1 MTDSSLSPVNAHPF
15 DPAKRLTGAPMLLI
29 HRAERADI
37 LAQALAELLAD
48 VPADP
53 LATEVVAV
61 PTRGIERW
69 LTQRLSTRLGSRP
82 HANDGV
88 CANVDFPFPG
98 TLIAQSLALASGIA
112 PERDPWQPAR
122 LVWPLIEVVE
132 AALEEPW
139 LEPLARHLLSGRQQR
154 YARLAH
160 IARLFDEYGVRRPE
174 LILAWARGE
183 SGGVDERAAAGWQP
197 ELWRRLREALDVP
210 SPAERLAPA
219 CAALEANPELLSLPP
234 RLALFGVTRL
244 PQSHLRV
251 LRALGAGREVH
262 LMLLH
267 PSPAMWAKDKAQNR
281 LLDSWGRDVH
291 GLQRLVLG
299 SGEDVHHPLP
309 EQDAAAT
316 LLGSLQADIRAD
328 VQPPGPPL
336 RPGQTD
342 ARIELTAADRSLRIH
357 ACHGRARQV
366 EVLREAILHRLADD
380 PTLEPRDVIVMCPD
394 IEAFAPL
401 IEAAF
406 GGGAT
411 DDTGEPA
418 ERAPG
423 EPPTLRVRLADR
435 SLRRTTPILAVVARL
450 LELASARVTASEVLD
465 LADAAPVRARFSF
478 DDDELAQI
486 REWVALAH
494 IHWGLDAEGRAAYKL
509 TEVDAGTWAAGLK
522 RLMLGVAM
530 DADAGAAFGGV
541 LPAAAI
547 QSSQIELAGR
557 FSEFVDRLDA
567 ALRALGGP
575 QSLAG
580 WAAAL
585 IAAADG
591 LAATPAHESWQRRQL
606 DAILAEIVDEQG
618 VAQGPEGAGQ
628 RTGTTGNINLYLGE
642 LRELLGHRL
651 EGRPTRAN
659 FRSGHLTFCT
669 LVPMRSVPH
678 RLVCLLGLDDGAFP
692 RQSPR
697 DGDNLLLDDRRPGD
711 RDPRTEDRQLLL
723 DALLA
728 AEEGLIITYSG
739 NDERTN
745 APLPPAVPVG
755 ELLDAIDATAR
766 IAADSERRARE
777 LVVVRHPLQPFDP
790 RNFTA
795 QSSDPGRAADG
806 PWSFDRAAL
815 AGARA
820 FIAPR
825 HDPEPFLPEPLA
837 PTSGERV
844 VTLEELVSFVQRPV
858 RAFLRQ
864 RLGVSVRRD
873 EDEIDDAMPIELDGL
888 ARWGVGQ
895 RLLDAVR
902 AGIDPRDAY
911 RAEIARGTLP
921 PGALGAPVIQSILPT
936 AKLLAD
942 TADALASGHQ
952 PRSEQTNVTLPDGT
966 RLTGTV
972 GGIHGHLMLAVSYSR
987 LGPRQRLAAWVRLL
1001 ALSAAHPEIAF
1012 EGMTIGRG
1020 GRQDP
1025 VQIRRIPQLGAVPE
1039 TRRSTALT
1047 ELGRLVE
1054 LRAEGLRAPLPLPC
1068 VTANA
1073 YAEAL
1078 QSGEDAVAAAMRK
1091 WRSGWYNDRLI
1102 EGEEVEPEHLLALGS
1117 ELDLE
1122 RLAELATAIWQPL
1135 LARELVGA

>member
-1 MTDSSLSPVNAHPF
+1 
-15 DPAKRLTGAPMLLI
+15 MLLI
-29 HRAERADI
+29 HRAERADV

-48 VPADP
+48 TPADP
-53 LATEVVAV
+53 FATEVVAV

-69 LTQRLSTRLGSRP
+69 LTQRLSVRLGCRP
-82 HANDGV
+82 GAGDGV
-88 CANVDFPFPG
+88 CANVAFPFPG
-98 TLIAQSLALASGIA
+98 ALVAESLALASGIA
-112 PERDPWQPAR
+112 PDRDPWQPAR

-132 AALEEPW
+132 AGLEERW
-139 LEPLARHLLSGRQQR
+139 LEPLARHLLSGREQR

-160 IARLFDEYGVRRPE
+160 IARLFDEYAVRRPA
-174 LILAWARGE
+174 LIEAWARGE

-197 ELWRRLREALDVP
+197 ELWRRLREALGVP
-210 SPAERLAPA
+210 SLAERLAPA
-219 CAALEANPELLSLPP
+219 CAALESDPHLLRLPP
-234 RLALFGVTRL
+234 RVALFGLTRL

-251 LRALGAGREVH
+251 LRALGAGRDVH

-267 PSPAMWAKDKAQNR
+267 PSPAMWAAGTARNR
-281 LLDSWGRDVH
+281 LLQSWGRDVR
-291 GLQRLVLG
+291 GLQTLVQE
-299 SGEDVHHPLP
+299 SGEDVHHALP
-309 EQDAAAT
+309 DTGPVTT
-316 LLGSLQADIRAD
+316 LLEALQSDIRAD

-336 RPGQTD
+336 RPGQADT
-342 ARIELTAADRSLRIH
+342 RIELTATDRSIRIH

-380 PTLEPRDVIVMCPD
+380 PSLEPRDVIVMCPD

-401 IEAAF
+401 IEATF
-406 GGGAT
+406 GGRAG
-411 DDTGEPA
+411 DEPGGDQS
-418 ERAPG
+418 ERAAG
-423 EPPTLRVRLADR
+423 EPPVLRVRLADR

-450 LELASARVTASEVLD
+450 LELASSRITASEVLD
-465 LADAAPVRARFSF
+465 FADAAPVRERFGF

-486 REWVALAH
+486 REWVAAAH
-494 IHWGLDAEGRAAYKL
+494 IHWGLDAAGRAAYKL

-530 DADAGAAFGGV
+530 DADAGVAFGGV

-567 ALRALGGP
+567 ALR
-575 QSLAG
+575 SLAG
-580 WAAAL
+580 PQPLAAWAAAL
-585 IAAADG
+585 TVAADA
-591 LAATPAHESWQRRQL
+591 LTTTPAHESWQRRQL
-606 DAILAEIVDEQG
+606 DATLAEIVDEQG
-618 VAQGPEGAGQ
+618 AGPRAEQGAGQ
-628 RTGTTGNINLYLGE
+628 QATERAGQRAGTTGNIKLLLGE

-692 RQSPR
+692 RQTPR
-697 DGDNLLLDDRRPGD
+697 DGDNLLLADSQPGD

-728 AEEGLIITYSG
+728 AQEALLITYSG

-755 ELLDAIDATAR
+755 ELLDAIDAIAR
-766 IAADSERRARE
+766 VDEDQARE
-777 LVVVRHPLQPFDP
+777 IVVVRHPLQPFDP
-790 RNFTA
+790 RNFIA
-795 QSSDPGRAADG
+795 QSSDPERAAAG

-825 HDPEPFLPEPLA
+825 HAPPAFLPEPLPA
-837 PTSGERV
+837 AAGERV
-844 VTLEELVSFVQRPV
+844 MTLEELVSFVQRPV

-864 RLGVSVRRD
+864 RLGISAQRD
-873 EDEIDDAMPIELDGL
+873 EDEIDDALPIELDGL

-895 RLLDAVR
+895 RLLDAIR

-911 RAEIARGTLP
+911 LTEIARGTLP
-921 PGALGAPVIQSILPT
+921 PGALGAPVIGSILPT
-936 AKLLAD
+936 AKVLAD
-942 TADALASGHQ
+942 TAATFAGGHH
-952 PRSEQTNVTLPDGT
+952 PRSEQTNVVLPDGT
-966 RLTGTV
+966 RMTGTV

-1012 EGMTIGRG
+1012 EGVTIGRG

-1025 VQIRRIPQLGAVPE
+1025 VQIRRIPQLGGSPE
-1039 TRRSTALT
+1039 VRRGTASA
-1047 ELGRLVE
+1047 ELGRLAA

-1068 VTANA
+1068 ATANA
-1073 YAEAL
+1073 YAEAAL
-1078 QSGEDAVAAAMRK
+1078 QSGEDPVAAAMRK
-1091 WRSGWYNDRLI
+1091 WHSGWYNDRLI
-1102 EGEEVEPEHLLALGS
+1102 EGEEEEPEHRLALGK

-1135 LARELVGA
+1135 LAREVVGG

>member
-1 MTDSSLSPVNAHPF
+1 
-15 DPAKRLTGAPMLLI
+15 MLLI
-29 HRAERADI
+29 HRAERADA
-37 LAQALAELLAD
+37 LALALAELLAD

-53 LATEVVAV
+53 FAPEVVAV

-69 LTQRLSTRLGSRP
+69 LTQRLSSHLGAR
-82 HANDGV
+82 HGAGDGV
-88 CANVDFPFPG
+88 CANVEFPFPG
-98 TLIAQSLALASGIA
+98 ALVSESLALASGIA

-132 AALEEPW
+132 AAMEESW
-139 LEPLARHLLSGRQQR
+139 LQPLTRHLVSGREQR
-154 YARLAH
+154 YTRLAH
-160 IARLFDEYGVRRPE
+160 VARLFDEYAVRRPE
-174 LILAWARGE
+174 LIQAWATGA

-197 ELWRRLREALDVP
+197 ELWRRLRESVAVP
-210 SPAERLAPA
+210 SLAERLGPA
-219 CAALEANPELLSLPP
+219 CAALEDDPGLVSLPP
-234 RLALFGVTRL
+234 RLALFGLTRL
-244 PQSHLRV
+244 PQSHLQV
-251 LRALGAGREVH
+251 LRALAAARDVH
-262 LMLLH
+262 LLLLH
-267 PSPAMWAKDKAQNR
+267 PSPALWATEEAHNR
-281 LLDSWGRDVH
+281 LLRSWGRDVH
-291 GLQRLVLG
+291 GLQTLVRG
-299 SGEDVHHPLP
+299 IGRDIHHQLP
-309 EQDAAAT
+309 PQDAATT
-316 LLGSLQADIRAD
+316 LLSALQHDIHDDA
-328 VQPPGPPL
+328 QPPGPPL

-342 ARIELTAADRSLRIH
+342 MRIELSAEDSSLRIH

-366 EVLREAILHRLADD
+366 EVLREAILHRLAGD

-394 IEAFAPL
+394 IESFAPL
-401 IEAAF
+401 IEAVF
-406 GGGAT
+406 GGRAA
-411 DDTGEPA
+411 DESGEASP
-418 ERAPG
+418 RAPG

-450 LELASARVTASEVLD
+450 LELASSRVTASEVLD
-465 LADAAPVRARFSF
+465 LADAGPVRARFAF

-486 REWVALAH
+486 REWVAGAH
-494 IHWGLDAEGRAAYKL
+494 IHWGLDAERRAAYRL
-509 TEVDAGTWAAGLK
+509 TEVEAGTWAAGLR
-522 RLMLGVAM
+522 RLLLGVAM
-530 DADAGAAFGGV
+530 DADGGAAFRGV

-567 ALRALGGP
+567 ALRALTGP
-575 QSLAG
+575 QTLAG

-585 IAAADG
+585 TAAADA
-591 LAATPAHESWQRRQL
+591 LTATPAHESWQRRQL
-606 DAILAEIVDEQG
+606 DAILAELVEEQG
-618 VAQGPEGAGQ
+618 ATEAAGQ
-628 RTGTTGNINLYLGE
+628 RAGSTATGIQLLLAE
-642 LRELLGHRL
+642 VRALLGRRL

-692 RQSPR
+692 RQPPR
-697 DGDNLLLDDRRPGD
+697 DGDNLLLDAPRPGD

-728 AEEGLIITYSG
+728 AREALIITYSG

-766 IAADSERRARE
+766 VGSDSARRARE
-777 LVVVRHPLQPFDP
+777 LVLVRHPLQPFDP

-795 QSSDPGRAADG
+795 GGSDPARAAGG
-806 PWSFDRAAL
+806 PWSFDRAEL
-815 AGARA
+815 EGARA
-820 FIAPR
+820 LVAPR
-825 HDPEPFLPEPLA
+825 SEPPSFLPAPLSA
-837 PTSGERV
+837 AAGERA

-864 RLGVSVRRD
+864 RLGVSAQRD
-873 EDEIDDAMPIELDGL
+873 EDEIDDALPIELDGL

-902 AGIDPRDAY
+902 AGIDPREAY

-936 AKLLAD
+936 AKVLAD
-942 TADALASGHQ
+942 TASAFAGGHHA
-952 PRSEQTNVTLPDGT
+952 RSEQTNVVLEDGT

-1001 ALSAAHPEIAF
+1001 ALCAAHPDIAF
-1012 EGMTIGRG
+1012 EGVTIGRG

-1025 VQIRRIPQLGAVPE
+1025 VQIRRIPQLGGSPE
-1039 TRRSTALT
+1039 LRRATALA

-1068 VTANA
+1068 ATANA

-1078 QSGEDAVAAAMRK
+1078 RSGDDPAAAALRK
-1091 WRSGWYNDRLI
+1091 WHSGWYDDRLI
-1102 EGEEVEPEHLLALGS
+1102 EGEEDEPEHRLALGKD
-1117 ELDLE
+1117 LDLQ
-1122 RLAELATAIWQPL
+1122 RMAQLATAVWQPL
-1135 LARELVGA
+1135 LAREVVGG

>member
-1 MTDSSLSPVNAHPF
+1 
-15 DPAKRLTGAPMLLI
+15 MLLI
-29 HRAERADI
+29 DRAERADV

-53 LATEVVAV
+53 FATEVVAV

-82 HANDGV
+82 GSADGV
-88 CANVDFPFPG
+88 CANIDFPFPG
-98 TLIAQSLALASGIA
+98 VLIGGSLALASGIA

-122 LVWPLIEVVE
+122 LVWSLIAVVE
-132 AALEEPW
+132 EALDEPW
-139 LEPLARHLLSGRQQR
+139 LEPLARHLIDGREQR
-154 YARLAH
+154 YARLSH
-160 IARLFDEYGVRRPE
+160 VARLFDEYAVRRPAMIE
-174 LILAWARGE
+174 AWARGE
-183 SGGVDERAAAGWQP
+183 SGGVDERSASGWQP
-197 ELWRRLREALDVP
+197 ELWRRLREALGVP
-210 SPAERLAPA
+210 SLAERLAPA
-219 CAALEANPELLSLPP
+219 CAALADDPGLVPLPP
-234 RLALFGVTRL
+234 RLALFGLTRL
-244 PQSHLRV
+244 PPSHLQV
-251 LRALGAGREVH
+251 LRALGEGRDVH

-267 PSPAMWAKDKAQNR
+267 PSPVMWGRDRAHNR

-299 SGEDVHHPLP
+299 SGEDRHHPLP
-309 EQDAAAT
+309 ALAARAT
-316 LLGSLQADIRAD
+316 LLEGMQADIHD
-328 VQPPGPPL
+328 DIQPPGPPL
-336 RPGQTD
+336 RPGQVD
-342 ARIELTAADRSLRIH
+342 ERMVLTAADRSIRIH

-394 IEAFAPL
+394 IESFAPL

-406 GGGAT
+406 GGRVADERSGS
-411 DDTGEPA
+411 EPV
-418 ERAPG
+418 PG
-423 EPPTLRVRLADR
+423 EPPLLRVRLADR
-435 SLRRTTPILAVVARL
+435 SLRRTTPILSVVARL
-450 LELASARVTASEVLD
+450 LELAASRVTASEVLD
-465 LADAAPVRARFSF
+465 LADSAPVRARFGF

-486 REWVALAH
+486 REWVAGAH
-494 IHWGLDAEGRAAYKL
+494 IHWGLDAQRRAAFKL
-509 TEVDAGTWAAGLK
+509 TEVDAGTWAVGLR
-522 RLMLGVAM
+522 RLMLGVAV
-530 DADAGAAFGGV
+530 DAEAGVAFGGV

-547 QSSQIELAGR
+547 QSSEIELAGR
-557 FSEFVDRLDA
+557 FTEFVDRLDT
-567 ALRALGGP
+567 ALRALSDP
-575 QSLAG
+575 QPLAS

-585 IAAADG
+585 TAAADA
-591 LAATPAHESWQRRQL
+591 LTATPTHESWQRHQL
-606 DAILAEIVDEQG
+606 DAILSEIVAE
-618 VAQGPEGAGQ
+618 EGAGQ
-628 RTGTTGNINLYLGE
+628 RAGTTTLSIKLFLGE

-697 DGDNLLLDDRRPGD
+697 DGDNLLLASPQPGD

-723 DALLA
+723 DALMA
-728 AEEGLIITYSG
+728 AQQALIITYSG

-755 ELLDAIDATAR
+755 ELLDAIDATAQLPG
-766 IAADSERRARE
+766 DGDRRARE
-777 LVVVRHPLQPFDP
+777 LIVVRHPLQPFDP

-795 QSSDPGRAADG
+795 QNSEPARAAGG
-806 PWSFDRAAL
+806 PWSFDRSAL

-820 FIAPR
+820 LNAPR
-825 HDPEPFLPEPLA
+825 HVAEPFLPGPLPA
-837 PTSGERV
+837 AGGDRV

-864 RLGVSVRRD
+864 RLGISIQRE
-873 EDEIDDAMPIELDGL
+873 EDELEDAMPIELDGL
-888 ARWGVGQ
+888 ARWAVGQ

-902 AGIDPRDAY
+902 AGTDPRDAY

-942 TADALASGHQ
+942 AAAAFAGGHHA
-952 PRSEQTNVTLPDGT
+952 RSEQTNVVLGDGT

-1012 EGMTIGRG
+1012 EGVTIGRG

-1025 VQIRRIPQLGAVPE
+1025 VQVRRIPQLGGSAQ
-1039 TRRSTALT
+1039 TRRATALA
-1047 ELGRLVE
+1047 ELGRLTD

-1068 VTANA
+1068 ATANA
-1073 YAEAL
+1073 YAEAAL
-1078 QSGEDAVAAAMRK
+1078 GQGEDPVAAAMRK

-1102 EGEEVEPEHLLALGS
+1102 EGEEEEPEHRLALGDD
-1117 ELDLE
+1117 LDVD

-1135 LARELVGA
+1135 LAREVVDA

>member
-1 MTDSSLSPVNAHPF
+1 
-15 DPAKRLTGAPMLLI
+15 MLWI
-29 HRAERADI
+29 HRAERADV
-37 LAQALAELLAD
+37 LAQALAGLLAD

-53 LATEVVAV
+53 FATEVVAV

-69 LTQRLSTRLGSRP
+69 LTQQLSARLGCRP
-82 HANDGV
+82 GAGDGV

-98 TLIAQSLALASGIA
+98 TLVGASLALASGIA

-132 AALEEPW
+132 AAIDEAW
-139 LEPLARHLLSGRQQR
+139 LEPLARHLVDGREQR

-160 IARLFDEYGVRRPE
+160 VARLFDEYSVRRPQ
-174 LILAWARGE
+174 LIEAWAQGDPYPP
-183 SGGVDERAAAGWQP
+183 SAPGGAGERAAAGWQP
-197 ELWRRLREALDVP
+197 ELWRRLREALGVP
-210 SPAERLAPA
+210 SLAERLEPA
-219 CAALEANPELLSLPP
+219 CIALAADPDLVELPP
-234 RLALFGVTRL
+234 RVTLFGLTRL
-244 PQSHLRV
+244 PESHLRV
-251 LRALGAGREVH
+251 LRALAAGRDVH

-267 PSPAMWAKDKAQNR
+267 PSPAMWERGHAENR
-281 LLDSWGRDVH
+281 LLASWGRDVH
-291 GLQRLVLG
+291 GLQTLVRG
-299 SGEDVHHPLP
+299 AGEDVHHPLP
-309 EQDAAAT
+309 EPPAAAT
-316 LLGSLQADIRAD
+316 LLEALQGDIRAD
-328 VQPPGPPL
+328 AQPPGPPL
-336 RPGQTD
+336 RPGQSDT
-342 ARIELTAADRSLRIH
+342 RIELTGSDRSIRIH

-394 IEAFAPL
+394 IESFAPL

-406 GGGAT
+406 GGSA
-411 DDTGEPA
+411 DAAPAGEA
-418 ERAPG
+418 GDRIAG
-423 EPPTLRVRLADR
+423 DPPTLRVRLADR
-435 SLRRTTPILAVVARL
+435 SLRRTTPILAVIARL
-450 LELASARVTASEVLD
+450 LELASSRVTASEVLD
-465 LADAAPVRARFSF
+465 LADAAPVRARFGF
-478 DDDELAQI
+478 DDDDLAQV
-486 REWVALAH
+486 RDWVAGAR
-494 IHWGLDAEGRAAYKL
+494 IHWGLDAEARAAYKL
-509 TEVDAGTWAAGLK
+509 TEIDAGTWATGLR

-567 ALRALGGP
+567 ALRSLRGP
-575 QSLAG
+575 QPLAG

-585 IAAADG
+585 TGAADG
-591 LAATPAHESWQRRQL
+591 LAAMPPHESWQRRQL
-606 DAILAEIVDEQG
+606 DAILAELVEEQRRG
-618 VAQGPEGAGQ
+618 PAQGTEAGGQPAASIGAQ
-628 RTGTTGNINLYLGE
+628 LYLAE

-692 RQSPR
+692 RQTPR

-728 AEEGLIITYSG
+728 AEEALIITYSG

-766 IAADSERRARE
+766 IAGDGERHARE

-795 QSSDPGRAADG
+795 RGSEPARAAGG

-815 AGARA
+815 AGAHA
-820 FIAPR
+820 LIAPR
-825 HDPEPFLPEPLA
+825 QEPPAFLPAPLPRA
-837 PTSGERV
+837 SGDRV

-864 RLGVSVRRD
+864 RLGVSAQRD
-873 EDEIDDAMPIELDGL
+873 EDQIDDALPIELDGL

-942 TADALASGHQ
+942 TAAAYTGGHH
-952 PRSEQTNVTLPDGT
+952 PRSEQTNLVLGDGT
-966 RLTGTV
+966 RMTGTV

-1012 EGMTIGRG
+1012 EGVTIGRG

-1025 VQIRRIPQLGAVPE
+1025 VQVRRIPQLGGSPE
-1039 TRRSTALT
+1039 VRRATALA
-1047 ELGRLVE
+1047 ELGRLAE

-1068 VTANA
+1068 ATANA
-1073 YAEAL
+1073 YAEAAL
-1078 QSGEDAVAAAMRK
+1078 RSSEDPVAAAMKK

-1102 EGEEVEPEHLLALGS
+1102 EGEEEEPEHRLALGA
-1117 ELDLE
+1117 ELDLT

-1135 LARELVGA
+1135 LAREVLGG

>member
-1 MTDSSLSPVNAHPF
+1 
-15 DPAKRLTGAPMLLI
+15 MLLI
-29 HRAERADI
+29 HRAERADV
-37 LAQALAELLAD
+37 LAQALAEMLTD

-53 LATEVVAV
+53 FATEVVAV

-69 LTQRLSTRLGSRP
+69 LTQQLSARLGSRP
-82 HANDGV
+82 GACDGV
-88 CANVDFPFPG
+88 CANVAFPFPG
-98 TLIAQSLALASGIA
+98 TLVAESLALASGIA
-112 PERDPWQPAR
+112 PGRDPWQPAR

-139 LEPLARHLLSGRQQR
+139 LEPLARHLVSGREQR

-160 IARLFDEYGVRRPE
+160 VARLFDEYAVRRPA
-174 LILAWARGE
+174 LIEAWARGDLCPPTIPAN
-183 SGGVDERAAAGWQP
+183 VDERAAASWQP
-197 ELWRRLREALDVP
+197 ELWRRLREALGVP
-210 SPAERLAPA
+210 SLAERLAGA
-219 CAALEANPELLSLPP
+219 CAALEAEPGLVTLPN
-234 RLALFGVTRL
+234 RIALFGLTRL

-251 LRALGAGREVH
+251 LTALGAGRDVH

-267 PSPAMWAKDKAQNR
+267 PSPAMWAKDQAENR
-281 LLDSWGRDVH
+281 LLESWGRDVR
-291 GLQRLVLG
+291 GLQTLVLG
-299 SGEDVHHPLP
+299 SGQDVHHPLP
-309 EQDAAAT
+309 AQAPVTT
-316 LLGSLQADIRAD
+316 LLEALQSDIHSD
-328 VQPPGPPL
+328 IQPPGPPL
-336 RPGQTD
+336 RPGQSD
-342 ARIELTAADRSLRIH
+342 ARIELISGDRSIRVH

-394 IEAFAPL
+394 IESFAPL

-406 GGGAT
+406 GGRVA
-411 DDTGEPA
+411 DEPA
-418 ERAPG
+418 GNPAEQAPG

-435 SLRRTTPILAVVARL
+435 SLRRTTPTLAVIARL
-450 LELASARVTASEVLD
+450 LELASSRVTASEVLD
-465 LADAAPVRARFSF
+465 LADAAPVRARFGF
-478 DDDELAQI
+478 DDDELTQI
-486 REWVALAH
+486 REWVAGAH
-494 IHWGLDAEGRAAYKL
+494 IHWGLDAAGRAAYKL
-509 TEVDAGTWAAGLK
+509 TEVDAGTWAAGLR

-530 DADAGAAFGGV
+530 DGDAGAAFGGV

-557 FSEFVDRLDA
+557 FGEFVDRLDA
-567 ALRALGGP
+567 ALRSLSGP

-585 IAAADG
+585 TAAADA
-591 LAATPAHESWQRRQL
+591 LTASPARESWQRHQL
-606 DAILAEIVDEQG
+606 DAILSEILDAEG
-618 VAQGPEGAGQ
+618 PGPAQGGAGQ
-628 RTGTTGNINLYLGE
+628 RTGATGNVQLFLGE
-642 LRELLGHRL
+642 LRELLGYRL

-692 RQSPR
+692 RQTPR
-697 DGDNLLLDDRRPGD
+697 DGDNLLLEDRQPGD

-728 AEEGLIITYSG
+728 AREALIVTYSG

-766 IAADSERRARE
+766 IADGGRARG

-790 RNFTA
+790 RNFA
-795 QSSDPGRAADG
+795 AHSSEPARAAAG

-820 FIAPR
+820 LLAPR
-825 HDPEPFLPEPLA
+825 HEPPPFLPEPLPPA
-837 PTSGERV
+837 SGDRV
-844 VTLEELVSFVQRPV
+844 VTLEQLVSFVQRPV

-864 RLGVSVRRD
+864 RLGVSAQRE
-873 EDEIDDAMPIELDGL
+873 EDEIDDTLPIELDGL

-921 PGALGAPVIQSILPT
+921 PGALGAPVIHSILPT
-936 AKLLAD
+936 AKVLAD
-942 TADALASGHQ
+942 TAAAFAGGHH
-952 PRSEQTNVTLPDGT
+952 PRSEQTNVVLADGT

-1012 EGMTIGRG
+1012 EGVTIGRG

-1025 VQIRRIPQLGAVPE
+1025 AQIRRIPQLGGSPE
-1039 TRRSTALT
+1039 VRQRTALA
-1047 ELGRLVE
+1047 ELGRLAE

-1068 VTANA
+1068 ATANA
-1073 YAEAL
+1073 YAEAAL
-1078 QSGEDAVAAAMRK
+1078 QSGEDPVAAAMKR
-1091 WRSGWYNDRLI
+1091 WRSGWYNDRRI
-1102 EGEEVEPEHLLALGS
+1102 EGEGDEPEHRLALGE

-1135 LARELVGA
+1135 LAREVVGG

>member
-1 MTDSSLSPVNAHPF
+1 
-15 DPAKRLTGAPMLLI
+15 MLLI

-37 LAQALAELLAD
+37 LAEALAGLLAE

-53 LATEVVAV
+53 FATEVVAV

-69 LTQRLSTRLGSRP
+69 LTQRLSARLGSRA
-82 HANDGV
+82 HADDGV

-98 TLIAQSLALASGIA
+98 ALVGETLALASGIA
-112 PERDPWQPAR
+112 PDSDPWQPAR
-122 LVWPLIEVVE
+122 LVWPLIAVVE
-132 AALEEPW
+132 AASDEAW
-139 LEPLARHLLSGRQQR
+139 LEPLARHLVKGREQR
-154 YARLAH
+154 YTRLAH
-160 IARLFDEYGVRRPE
+160 VARLFDEYAVRRPE
-174 LILAWARGE
+174 LIEAWARGE

-197 ELWRRLREALDVP
+197 ELWRRLREALGVP
-210 SPAERLAPA
+210 SLAERLGSA
-219 CAALEANPELLSLPP
+219 CAAVEADPGLVSLPP
-234 RLALFGVTRL
+234 RVSLFGLTRM

-251 LRALGAGREVH
+251 LRALGAGRDVH

-267 PSPAMWAKDKAQNR
+267 PSPALWAKDSAENR
-281 LLDSWGRDVH
+281 LLGSWGRDVR
-291 GLQRLVLG
+291 GLQKLVRG
-299 SGEDVHHPLP
+299 SGEDVHHPP
-309 EQDAAAT
+309 STTAAPDT
-316 LLGSLQADIRAD
+316 LLQALQADIHAD
-328 VQPPGPPL
+328 AQPPGPPL
-336 RPGQTD
+336 RPGQIDT
-342 ARIELTAADRSLRIH
+342 RIELTAVDRSIRIH

-394 IEAFAPL
+394 IESFAPL

-406 GGGAT
+406 GGRTGDAPSA
-411 DDTGEPA
+411 DTG

-423 EPPTLRVRLADR
+423 DPPTLRVRLADR
-435 SLRRTTPILAVVARL
+435 SLRHTTPILAVAARL
-450 LELASARVTASEVLD
+450 LELAAGRVTASEVLD
-465 LADAAPVRARFSF
+465 LADAAPVRGRFGF
-478 DDDELAQI
+478 DDDELAQL
-486 REWVALAH
+486 REWVAGAH
-494 IHWGLDAEGRAAYKL
+494 IHWGLDAAGRAAYRL
-509 TEVDAGTWAAGLK
+509 GEVDAGTWSAGLK
-522 RLMLGVAM
+522 RLLLGVVM

-541 LPAAAI
+541 LPAAVI

-567 ALRALGGP
+567 ALR
-575 QSLAG
+575 SLAG
-580 WAAAL
+580 PQTLAGWSQAL
-585 IAAADG
+585 TAAADT
-591 LAATPAHESWQRRQL
+591 LTATPAHESWQRRQL
-606 DAILAEIVDEQG
+606 DAILAEIVGEQ
-618 VAQGPEGAGQ
+618 AAGISSPP
-628 RTGTTGNINLYLGE
+628 RSRPASATGNIELFLGE

-669 LVPMRSVPH
+669 LLPMRSVPH

-697 DGDNLLLDDRRPGD
+697 DGDNLLLLDPLPGD

-728 AEEGLIITYSG
+728 AQEALIITYSG

-755 ELLDAIDATAR
+755 ELLDALDATAR
-766 IAADSERRARE
+766 VADDRRARE
-777 LVVVRHPLQPFDP
+777 LVVVHHPLQPFDP
-790 RNFTA
+790 RNFSA
-795 QSSDPGRAADG
+795 QDSDPARAADG

-820 FIAPR
+820 LIAPR
-825 HDPEPFLPEPLA
+825 HEPSPFLPAPLPA
-837 PTSGERV
+837 AAGERV

-864 RLGVSVRRD
+864 RLGVSAQRD
-873 EDEIDDAMPIELDGL
+873 EDQIDDALPIELDGL

-942 TADALASGHQ
+942 AAATFAGGND
-952 PRSEQTNVTLPDGT
+952 PRSEQTNITLPDGT

-1001 ALSAAHPEIAF
+1001 ALSAAHPEIAL
-1012 EGMTIGRG
+1012 EGVTIGRG
-1020 GRQDP
+1020 GRQQP
-1025 VQIRRIPQLGAVPE
+1025 VDVRRIPQLGGSPE
-1039 TRRSTALT
+1039 VRRATALS
-1047 ELGRLVE
+1047 ELTKLAE

-1068 VTANA
+1068 ATANA
-1073 YAEAL
+1073 YAEAAL
-1078 QSGEDAVAAAMRK
+1078 QSADDPVAAALKK

-1102 EGEEVEPEHLLALGS
+1102 TGEEEEPEHRLALGA

-1122 RLAELATAIWQPL
+1122 RLAQLAIAIWQPL
-1135 LARELVGA
+1135 LQRELVGG

>member
-1 MTDSSLSPVNAHPF
+1 
-15 DPAKRLTGAPMLLI
+15 
-29 HRAERADI
+29 
-37 LAQALAELLAD
+37 
-48 VPADP
+48 
-53 LATEVVAV
+53 VAA
-61 PTRGIERW
+61 G
-69 LTQRLSTRLGSRP
+69 
-82 HANDGV
+82 
-88 CANVDFPFPG
+88 
-98 TLIAQSLALASGIA
+98 
-112 PERDPWQPAR
+112 
-122 LVWPLIEVVE
+122 
-132 AALEEPW
+132 LEESW
-139 LEPLARHLLSGRQQR
+139 LQPLARHLVSGREQR
-154 YARLAH
+154 YTRLAH
-160 IARLFDEYGVRRPE
+160 LARLFDEYAVRRPE
-174 LILAWARGE
+174 LIQAWAAGE

-197 ELWRRLREALDVP
+197 ELWRRLREAVDVP
-210 SPAERLAPA
+210 SLAERLGPA
-219 CAALEANPELLSLPP
+219 CAALQEDPGLVSLPP
-234 RLALFGVTRL
+234 RLALFGLTRL
-244 PQSHLRV
+244 PRSHVQV
-251 LRALGAGREVH
+251 LRALAAGRDVH
-262 LMLLH
+262 LLLLH
-267 PSPAMWAKDKAQNR
+267 PSPALWATEEAHNR
-281 LLDSWGRDVH
+281 LLRSWGRDVR
-291 GLQRLVLG
+291 GLQAVVRDLG
-299 SGEDVHHPLP
+299 RDVHHPLP
-309 EQDAAAT
+309 AQDTAGT
-316 LLGSLQADIRAD
+316 LLAALQRDIHD
-328 VQPPGPPL
+328 DTQPPGPPL
-336 RPGQTD
+336 RPGQEDT
-342 ARIELTAADRSLRIH
+342 RIELIAEDRSLRIH

-366 EVLREAILHRLADD
+366 EVLREAILHRLAAD

-394 IEAFAPL
+394 IESFAPL

-406 GGGAT
+406 GGRAAE
-411 DDTGEPA
+411 EPGDA
-418 ERAPG
+418 IPRTPG

-450 LELASARVTASEVLD
+450 LELASSRVTASEVLD
-465 LADAAPVRARFSF
+465 LADAGPVRARFAF
-478 DDDELAQI
+478 DDDELAQV
-486 REWVALAH
+486 REWVAGAH
-494 IHWGLDAEGRAAYKL
+494 IHWGLDAERRAAYRL
-509 TEVDAGTWAAGLK
+509 TEVEAGTWAAGIR
-522 RLMLGVAM
+522 RLLLGVAM

-567 ALRALGGP
+567 ALRALSGP
-575 QSLAG
+575 QTLAG

-585 IAAADG
+585 TGAADA
-591 LAATPAHESWQRRQL
+591 LTATPAHESWQRRQL
-606 DAILAEIVDEQG
+606 DAILAEIVDE
-618 VAQGPEGAGQ
+618 ARAGAPTQ
-628 RTGTTGNINLYLGE
+628 TADETRLLLAE
-642 LRELLGHRL
+642 LRALLGHRL

-692 RQSPR
+692 RQPPR
-697 DGDNLLLDDRRPGD
+697 DGDNLLLDAPRPGD

-728 AEEGLIITYSG
+728 AREALIITYSG

-766 IAADSERRARE
+766 VGSDPEHRARE
-777 LVVVRHPLQPFDP
+777 LVLVRHPLQPFDP
-790 RNFTA
+790 RNFRTRD
-795 QSSDPGRAADG
+795 SDPAGAADG

-820 FIAPR
+820 LVAPR
-825 HDPEPFLPEPLA
+825 SEPPSFLPAPLPPA
-837 PTSGERV
+837 AGDRA

-864 RLGVSVRRD
+864 RLGVSVQRD
-873 EDEIDDAMPIELDGL
+873 EDEIDDALPIELDGL

-936 AKLLAD
+936 AKVLAD
-942 TADALASGHQ
+942 TAGAFAGGHHA
-952 PRSEQTNVTLPDGT
+952 RSEQTNVVLEDGT

-1001 ALSAAHPEIAF
+1001 ALCAAHPEIAF
-1012 EGMTIGRG
+1012 EGVTIGRG

-1025 VQIRRIPQLGAVPE
+1025 VQIRRIPQLGGSPE
-1039 TRRSTALT
+1039 QRRSTALA

-1068 VTANA
+1068 ATANA

-1078 QSGEDAVAAAMRK
+1078 RAGDDPAAAAQRK

-1102 EGEEVEPEHLLALGS
+1102 EGEEDEPEHRLALGA

-1122 RLAELATAIWQPL
+1122 RMAQLAAVVWQPL
-1135 LARELVGA
+1135 LAREVVGA